1 MGGYNVKKRGF
12 LIYIFILGLFFIPK
26 SVFAQTY
33 NRTASVG
40 RSAVM
45 NTSNVYY
52 YTDWKLLSTDSLN
65 ILPVPYSGGDYYQM
79 GSEYSF
85 PITMNGDTYFTGN
98 VKIPVVSNTIYNYTL
113 MNGLNQYDM
122 KFGIHQNWGVYNV
135 NAIINSST
143 WECQTY
149 PHLGVA
155 HNYCYY
161 NINFSFSLTEALSG
175 AYNLNVAVLDTSG
188 NRSTYYYS
196 GYDSNGCA
204 IEFPV
209 AASNSGYS
217 SISPYLSM
225 SSTGGSSGSDNTEEI
240 LGGIEEA
247 TDAITDQIQES
258 YENLVKSQEVCQFID
273 KSNIVDNGYSLNS
286 SGNLQSGFDSY
297 GVTDYFSILS
307 KSISVI
313 KPLSVSNSSTRS
325 CFYDTNKTFISCVT
339 NAQLST
345 GSLTI
350 PNNAVYVRFTI
361 QKYLNEPQ
369 FQICQNGNQALYD
382 GIMDHDV
389 SGIDFTFGDIDVI
402 SDTPVSDLLL
412 LPLELITKITTSL
425 GSGCMTWDLPFNLW
439 GNGNYVLHLPCLDL
453 EDYLGETVWALI
465 DDLFCFLMLF
475 NIFKM
480 LLRFYESWTSLKD
493 TFDNVIGG
501 VR

>member
-26 SVFAQTY
+26 SVFAQSY

-65 ILPVPYSGGDYYQM
+65 IVPVPYSGGDYYQM

-98 VKIPVVSNTIYNYTL
+98 VKIPVVSNTIYNYQL

-122 KFGIHQNWGVYNV
+122 KFGVHQNWGVYNV
-135 NAIINSST
+135 NAVINSST

-196 GYDSNGCA
+196 GYYSNGCA

-209 AASNSGYS
+209 AASNSGYP

-225 SSTGGSSGSDNTEEI
+225 SSTGGSSGSDNTAEI
-240 LGGIEEA
+240 
-247 TDAITDQIQES
+247 
-258 YENLVKSQEVCQFID
+258 
-273 KSNIVDNGYSLNS
+273 
-286 SGNLQSGFDSY
+286 
-297 GVTDYFSILS
+297 
-307 KSISVI
+307 
-313 KPLSVSNSSTRS
+313 
-325 CFYDTNKTFISCVT
+325 
-339 NAQLST
+339 
-345 GSLTI
+345 
-350 PNNAVYVRFTI
+350 
-361 QKYLNEPQ
+361 PQ
-369 FQICQNGNQALYD
+369 
-382 GIMDHDV
+382 
-389 SGIDFTFGDIDVI
+389 
-402 SDTPVSDLLL
+402 
-412 LPLELITKITTSL
+412 TS
-425 GSGCMTWDLPFNLW
+425 
-439 GNGNYVLHLPCLDL
+439 
-453 EDYLGETVWALI
+453 
-465 DDLFCFLMLF
+465 
-475 NIFKM
+475 
-480 LLRFYESWTSLKD
+480 
-493 TFDNVIGG
+493 
-501 VR
+501 